1 MLVHLTVSPTLI
13 EIGFGLNAK
22 LTIEFVTVFGA
33 CGCVVVFVIV
43 VVVVVAG
50 GGVAVAG
57 GVVMVV
63 DSGVVVGLP
72 TAPVVLVVATEMDV
86 VVDEGLTVPTVV
98 CSAVVVELA
107 GLVVLVGA
115 EPESEAH
122 AARTIEAP
130 NTAPSHLRNTVPLVK
145 QHSLGSKDRT
155 KRGAALPLA
164 YMRCRVQ
171 PRT

>member
-1 MLVHLTVSPTLI
+1 LVHLTVSPTLI
-13 EIGFGLNAK
+13 EIGFGLKAK
-22 LTIEFVTVFGA
+22 LTIEPATVFEV

-43 VVVVVAG
+43 VIVVIVVVAG

-98 CSAVVVELA
+98 
-107 GLVVLVGA
+107 
-115 EPESEAH
+115 
-122 AARTIEAP
+122 
-130 NTAPSHLRNTVPLVK
+130 
-145 QHSLGSKDRT
+145 
-155 KRGAALPLA
+155 
-164 YMRCRVQ
+164 
-171 PRT
+171 